1 MSGPFLV
8 YTGRRG
14 IWPLKRLRPGARV
27 GGRTSPA
34 PLTSE
39 AAEAGDSPSN
49 RQNQTG
55 RLGNRGGEPDALV
68 SKKKGHDRKACR
80 QQHQA
85 PADGDGESGE
95 RALHGSEK
103 PGKDH
108 VKSHDQKRP
117 GVHPQGGHGIIKD
130 CAVPREEGG
139 HHRWAREGLVEK
151 KGFSFQVNGCIIRE
165 IIPGSGLGKYRR
177 KPC

>member
-1 MSGPFLV
+1 MAAKAAPPRHAS
-8 YTGRRG
+8 R
-14 IWPLKRLRPGARV
+14 
-27 GGRTSPA
+27 GRTSPA

-39 AAEAGDSPSN
+39 AAEVGDSPSN
-49 RQNQTG
+49 SQNQTG
-55 RLGNRGGEPDALV
+55 HLGNQGGEPDALV
-68 SKKKGHDRKACR
+68 SKKKGHDRKDCR